1 MLPKRERLRILTGM
15 IFIGAISVD
24 FVANLLGQREDAY
37 LMNAPLLFLKR
48 PLLAFS

>member
-1 MLPKRERLRILTGM
+1 M

-48 PLLAFS
+48 LLLALSSPAKGGSDERR